1 MFKVNLKYGL
11 LAVITALMCCA
22 AAFGTGV
29 FAAAAQSVKL
39 SANGGEAV
47 LVMDFPQAAA
57 EEIASMQISLVVSD
71 GADVEFVPDSG
82 LSAKIV
88 ESRYHEDTGVL
99 TVYLAGTKA
108 LFLENA
114 PLTVGRIKLNESNV
128 SANVSVK
135 EGSIKFVRG
144 SDLVTPSGDVAY
156 PNAVTISTGGS
167 SSNKPSSPSSSSTPP
182 STKPSSSSSSSSAA
196 PSVPGYSEPPESTSS
211 SDKTE
216 PVVVPVE
223 PADMSALTD
232 AVNRAG
238 GYKRADYTEESY
250 GTLAEVLKK
259 AETVLSDKGA
269 SQEEVDEALL
279 VLENAIGMLILANN
293 APSGTDSY
301 VSSGTSS
308 TVSDG
313 GESSSSSGSSSAAD
327 PEKPSSSGSTD
338 NSGSPSNS
346 GGQSVSDNS
355 SDSST
360 VFGTSRNESSEAQK
374 SDNTAVMWIVIV
386 MVVLAVAAVAL
397 IVAIKFKKK

>member
-1 MFKVNLKYGL
+1 MVFKVNLKYGL
-11 LAVITALMCCA
+11 LAVVTALMCCA
-22 AAFGTGV
+22 AALGTGV

-57 EEIASMQISLVVSD
+57 EEIASMQISLVVSG

-82 LSAKIV
+82 LPAKIV

-108 LFLENA
+108 LFSENA
-114 PLTVGRIKLNESNV
+114 PLTVGRIKLNGS
-128 SANVSVK
+128 SASASVSVK

-144 SDLVTPSGDVAY
+144 SELVTPSGDIAY
-156 PNAVTISTGGS
+156 PNTVTISTGGS
-167 SSNKPSSPSSSSTPP
+167 SSNKPSSPSSPSMAP
-182 STKPSSSSSSSSAA
+182 STKPSSSSSV

-223 PADMSALTD
+223 PADTSALTN

-279 VLENAIGMLILANN
+279 VLENAIGMLVLANN
-293 APSGTDSY
+293 APSGTDSS
-301 VSSGTSS
+301 VSGGTSS
-308 TVSDG
+308 TVSNG
-313 GESSSSSGSSSAAD
+313 GESSSSSGSSSAVD
-327 PEKPSSSGSTD
+327 SEKPSNSGSTD

-346 GGQSVSDNS
+346 GGQSISDNS

-360 VFGTSRNESSEAQK
+360 ASDTSRNEGSEAQK

-386 MVVLAVAAVAL
+386 MVVLAVAAVAF